1 MAVKG
6 RAPAKIFHRMLG
18 WRVGLFLA
26 FLICCL
32 LNPTLVAQGDALN
45 PIAQTAN
52 ASIYCIYGSYI
63 EQGVVS
69 GHILGYEAH
78 PILQGGSEGKSLP
91 GSIIQHKKVPLW
103 EQYERYLI
111 TTIALIIVQ
120 ALLITGLLLQ
130 RTRRRQAERQRDER
144 LRFQTL
150 LSELSTAFVNLPA
163 GEVNRKIE
171 EWLRQLVE
179 FLGADRGSIM
189 EFSLNETTLYFA
201 YSYEASEFKSLHKEI
216 SADQFHW
223 YKRQLR
229 KGGALILSKLPD
241 DLPEEAKAEREYFR
255 QIESKSH
262 LAIPLSIGGSSLGAL
277 TFDLVRSY
285 RSWPDE
291 LVSRLYLIGDIFATT
306 IARERADTEA
316 MKSRARLAG
325 VIESAMDAII
335 TIDENQ
341 QIILFNDAAE
351 AMFGCSEAE
360 AKGQLIERF
369 IPERFR
375 EAYRKHIRSFGE
387 TKATR
392 RAMGRLGAIHG
403 LRSDGREFPIEA
415 SISQVEAGGERLYTV
430 ILRDITERQ
439 QAEKALRES
448 EKRFRMLAD
457 ATPVLVWQA
466 GVDKLCKYFNRNW
479 LEFTG
484 RTEEQELGS
493 GWTEGVHPDDYTY
506 CLQVYIESFDRRE
519 PFEMEYRLRRADG
532 AYRWILDRGVPFF
545 APDGAFAGYLGGC
558 IDITERK
565 RDIEDLHS
573 ALAEVSELKNRLQEE
588 NIYLQEEIKLA
599 HNFDEIIG
607 NSDALKYVLSK
618 IEQVAQT
625 DTAVLLLGET
635 GTGKELAANAIQAHS
650 ARKDRPLVKVNCSSL
665 PAPLIE
671 SELFGHE
678 KGAFTGA
685 QARKIGRFELAHGG
699 TIFLDEIGEL
709 PLEVQPKLLR
719 VLQDGT
725 FERLGGSQTIKVNVR
740 VITATNRDLKTAVER
755 SLFRKDLWY
764 RLNIFPITM
773 PPLRQRREDIQLLV
787 SFFVD
792 KFSRRIGRYIE
803 SVSPATMKEL
813 QNYSWPG
820 NVRELSNVIER
831 AVINTHGPVLVL
843 ADKLDVP
850 RENNSLPDETKSLE
864 EMEREFI
871 LQRLE
876 LTDWKIE
883 GAGGAAESLGINSS
897 TLRNRM
903 KKLGIHRPKSSIS
916 IPF

>member
-1 MAVKG
+1 M
-6 RAPAKIFHRMLG
+6 IFPRMLG
-18 WRVGLFLA
+18 WRVALFFA
-26 FLICCL
+26 FLIISCL
-32 LNPTLVAQGDALN
+32 LNLTLAD
-45 PIAQTAN
+45 
-52 ASIYCIYGSYI
+52 
-63 EQGVVS
+63 VS
-69 GHILGYEAH
+69 ER
-78 PILQGGSEGKSLP
+78 QKSVLP
-91 GSIIQHKKVPLW
+91 GNYIIGA
-103 EQYERYLI
+103 
-111 TTIALIIVQ
+111 IALIIVQ
-120 ALLITGLLLQ
+120 ALLITGLLVQ

-150 LSELSTAFVNLPA
+150 LSELSTAFVNLPN
-163 GEVNRKIE
+163 GEANRKID
-171 EWLRQLVE
+171 EWLQRLVE

-189 EFSLNETTLYFA
+189 EFSLDETTLYFA
-201 YSYEASEFKSLHKEI
+201 HSYQASEFKSLHREI

-229 KGGALILSKLPD
+229 EGKALVLSKLPD
-241 DLPEEAKAEREYFR
+241 DLPEEAKAEREYFL
-255 QIESKSH
+255 QLGSKSH

-277 TFDLVRSY
+277 TFDLIRSY
-285 RSWPDE
+285 RIWPDE
-291 LVSRLYLIGDIFATT
+291 LVSSLFLIGDIFATT
-306 IARERADTEA
+306 IARERADAEA
-316 MKSRARLAG
+316 MQNRARLAG
-325 VIESAMDAII
+325 IIESAMDAII

-341 QIILFNDAAE
+341 RILLFNNAAE

-360 AKGQLIERF
+360 AMGQLVERF
-369 IPERFR
+369 IPEGVRDTYR
-375 EAYRKHIRSFGE
+375 EDIRSFGNA
-387 TKATR
+387 KVAK

-403 LRSDGREFPIEA
+403 LRADGREFPIEA
-415 SISQVEAGGERLYTV
+415 SISQVAAGGEKLFTV
-430 ILRDITERQ
+430 ILRDITERL
-439 QAEKALRES
+439 QAENALRES

-457 ATPVLVWQA
+457 ATPVLIWQS
-466 GVDKLCKYFNRNW
+466 GVDMLCTYFNRNW

-493 GWTEGVHPDDYTY
+493 GWTEGVHPDDYTR
-506 CLQVYIESFDRRE
+506 CVQTYIESFDRRE

-532 AYRWILDRGVPFF
+532 EYRWILDRGVPFF
-545 APDGAFAGYLGGC
+545 AQDGAFAGYLGGC

-565 RDIEDLHS
+565 RDEEDLHA
-573 ALAEVSELKNRLQEE
+573 ALTEVSELKNRLQEE

-607 NSDALKYVLSK
+607 NSDALKFVLSK
-618 IEQVAQT
+618 IEQVALT
-625 DTAVLLLGET
+625 DTTVLLLGET
-635 GTGKELAANAIQAHS
+635 GTGKELAANAIHVHS

-665 PAPLIE
+665 PATLIE

-685 QARKIGRFELAHGG
+685 QARKIGRFELANRG
-699 TIFLDEIGEL
+699 TILLDEIGEL

-725 FERLGGSQTIKVNVR
+725 FERLGGSQPIKVNVR
-740 VITATNRDLKTAVER
+740 VIAATNRDLKTAVEK

-820 NVRELSNVIER
+820 NIRELSNVIER
-831 AVINTHGPVLVL
+831 AVINTHGPVLTL

-850 RENNSLPDETKSLE
+850 RENSSLSDETKSLE

-871 LQRLE
+871 LRRLE

-883 GAGGAAESLGINSS
+883 GTGGAAESLGINSS

-903 KKLGIHRPKSSIS
+903 KKLGIQKPKASATFPS
-916 IPF
+916 